1 MTIGKDNVN
10 LDENSDYGKQQT
22 IRPYI
27 LVHSSRM
34 DRSQYGLHKCREIA
48 RYFPTSETNMHS
60 EQNLRQQLQR
70 IDGKGYKAYKDIR
83 GQYAFREFTLLID
96 YVQGD
101 PFATP
106 SRMRV
111 RVPQT
116 VAHYPPNTYENR
128 SRRIGLEN
136 YLASVFA
143 VVIRKISERRGS
155 GKSGLMVIDAPG
167 QEMLERTAVS
177 ITAQHVEVQFAV
189 GLPAAGRR
197 VLGRQASTM
206 LCDDLPKIVDAALK
220 YSSNNPEM
228 IAKYTAVSED
238 ADHLRSQLKEC
249 GLTAF
254 IANDAI
260 LPRQSGIDERPLS
273 GQNVIPWQSP
283 PELEVSFNLP
293 NTGTVAGTGIPA
305 GITLIVGGGFH
316 GKSTLLNALEA
327 GIYNHKPGDG
337 RELVI
342 TDPDAVKIRAEDG
355 RSVSGV
361 DISPFINN
369 LPFGQDTSQFST
381 ENASGSTSQAANIME
396 ALECGASVLLVDE
409 DTAATNFMIRDQRM
423 QQLVAKD
430 NEPITPFIDRVR
442 QLYAEHNVSTIL
454 VIGGSG
460 DYFDVADHVIGME
473 AYVARDVTPEAQAI
487 AAQFVTNRQAE
498 GGQSFGTIRPR
509 VPLPRSLDARKGKR
523 DVNIKTRGQHTIQF
537 GTTDIDLAA
546 ISQLVDPSQTCAIAD
561 AIHYAKTRYID
572 GKRPLPEILNLVMQ
586 DVEREGLG
594 VLNGRS
600 GQDYA
605 AFRKFELANAINR
618 LRTIEVK

>member
-1 MTIGKDNVN
+1 M
-10 LDENSDYGKQQT
+10 
-22 IRPYI
+22 
-27 LVHSSRM
+27 
-34 DRSQYGLHKCREIA
+34 A
-48 RYFPTSETNMHS
+48 S
-60 EQNLRQQLQR
+60 EQDLRQQLQR

-111 RVPQT
+111 RVPQKI
-116 VAHYPPNTYENR
+116 AQYPAQTFANR

-136 YLASVFA
+136 YIAAVFA
-143 VVIRKISERRGS
+143 VVVRKIAERRGS
-155 GKSGLMVIDAPG
+155 GKSGMMTIDAPG
-167 QEMLERTAVS
+167 QELLARTAVS
-177 ITAQHVEVQFAV
+177 ITTQHVEVQFAV

-197 VLGRQASTM
+197 VLGRQASAM

-220 YSSNNPEM
+220 YSSNNHKM
-228 IAKYTAVSED
+228 ITNYTAVSED
-238 ADHLRSQLKEC
+238 ADHLRSQLKER
-249 GLTAF
+249 GLIAF
-254 IANDAI
+254 IANGAI
-260 LPRQSGIDERPLS
+260 LPRQSGIDERPLT
-273 GQNVIPWQSP
+273 GKNVVPWQSP
-283 PELEVSFNLP
+283 PELETSFELP
-293 NTGTVAGTGIPA
+293 NAGTVTGTGIPA

-327 GIYNHKPGDG
+327 GVYNHKPNDG

-369 LPFGQDTSQFST
+369 LPFGQDTTQFST

-396 ALECGASVLLVDE
+396 ALACGAAALLVDE

-423 QQLVAKD
+423 QQLIAKN

-442 QLYAEHNVSTIL
+442 QLYTEHNVSTIL

-460 DYFDVADHVIGME
+460 DYFDVADQVIGME
-473 AYVARDVTPEAQAI
+473 AYVARDVTQEAKRI
-487 AAQFVTNRQAE
+487 AAQFATNREAE
-498 GGQSFGTIRPR
+498 GGQQFGTIRQR
-509 VPLPRSLDARKGKR
+509 IPLPRSLNARKGKR
-523 DVNIKTRGQHTIQF
+523 DVNIKTRGWDTIQF
-537 GTTDIDLAA
+537 GVTDIDLSA
-546 ISQLVDPSQTCAIAD
+546 ISQLVDASQTRAIAD
-561 AIHYAKTRYID
+561 AIQYAKTRYMD
-572 GKRPLPEILNLVMQ
+572 GKRPLSDILNLVMQ
-586 DVEREGLG
+586 DIEKEGLG
-594 VLNGRS
+594 VLNNRP

-605 AFRKFELANAINR
+605 MFRKHELASAINR
-618 LRTIEVK
+618 IRPLQIQ

>member
-1 MTIGKDNVN
+1 M
-10 LDENSDYGKQQT
+10 
-22 IRPYI
+22 
-27 LVHSSRM
+27 
-34 DRSQYGLHKCREIA
+34 A
-48 RYFPTSETNMHS
+48 S

-111 RVPQT
+111 RVPQKI
-116 VAHYPPNTYENR
+116 AQYPAQTFANR

-143 VVIRKISERRGS
+143 VVVRKMAERRGS
-155 GKSGLMVIDAPG
+155 GKSGMMSIDAPR
-167 QEMLERTAVS
+167 QELLQRTAVS
-177 ITAQHVEVQFAV
+177 MTAQHVEVQFAV

-197 VLGRQASTM
+197 VLGRQATTM
-206 LCDDLPKIVDAALK
+206 LCADLPKIVDAALK
-220 YSSNNPEM
+220 YSSNNHEM
-228 IAKYTAVSED
+228 IANYTAVSED
-238 ADHLRSQLKEC
+238 ADHLRSQLKER
-249 GLTAF
+249 GLIAF
-254 IANDAI
+254 IANGAI
-260 LPRQSGIDERPLS
+260 LPRKSGVDERPLT
-273 GQNVIPWQSP
+273 GANVIPWQSP
-283 PELEVSFNLP
+283 PELETSFELP
-293 NTGTVAGTGIPA
+293 NAGVITGTGIPA

-327 GIYNHKPGDG
+327 GVYNHKPNDG

-369 LPFGQDTSQFST
+369 LPFGQDTTQFST

-396 ALECGASVLLVDE
+396 ALACGAAALLVDE

-423 QQLVAKD
+423 QQLIAKD

-442 QLYAEHNVSTIL
+442 QLYEEHNVSTIL

-460 DYFDVADHVIGME
+460 DYFDVADRVIGME
-473 AYVARDVTPEAQAI
+473 AYVARNVTAEAKEI
-487 AAQFVTNRQAE
+487 AAKFATNREAE
-498 GGQSFGTIRPR
+498 GGKTFGTIGQRSPQ
-509 VPLPRSLDARKGKR
+509 PRSLKARKGKR
-523 DVNIKTRGQHTIQF
+523 DVNIKTRGWDTIQF

-546 ISQLVDPSQTCAIAD
+546 ISQLVDASQTRAIAD
-561 AIHYAKTRYID
+561 AIQYAKTRYMD
-572 GKRPLPEILNLVMQ
+572 GKRPLSDILDLVMQ
-586 DVEREGLG
+586 DIEKEGLA
-594 VLNGRS
+594 VLNNRP

-605 AFRKFELANAINR
+605 LFRKHELASAINR
-618 LRTIEVK
+618 IRPLQIR